1 MGDGVV
7 GFGVVIG
14 IVGVVGAGV
23 VGGTV
28 SLISLVAS
36 SKGKFSTST

>member
-1 MGDGVV
+1 MGEGVV
-7 GFGVVIG
+7 GFGVVA
-14 IVGVVGAGV
+14 VVVVAGV

-36 SKGKFSTST
+36 SDGMFSTST